1 MEAAT
6 SSLDDRYEIL
16 EEIGKGGFGVVH
28 KARQRTTKQLVAIKV
43 LNVSGYNSSMR
54 LEQRNRFTRE
64 MELIAKLTSPHIV
77 RLVDAGFSGDDPFM
91 VLEFIRGRELA
102 AVLREGPLDSELVAI
117 VADHVLRAL
126 AEAHEH
132 GIIHRDLKPQNIMLT
147 GSGRRISAKVLDFGI
162 AGIQD
167 SFKNNEKQDEK
178 EDERIWKNI
187 TKQGQIRGTPQY
199 MAPEQFHFFMEPQ
212 PQMDVYAL
220 GLVLFECLTGEPAIP
235 LGPVAEMFR
244 HHQTEPLPLS
254 PALRGSP
261 CLGSFPR
268 TGLRQASRGALRVG
282 RRHARDP
289 VSNESG
295 RWEHRSGPNGCA
307 NTGSAAE
314 IDL

>member
-1 MEAAT
+1 METAT
-6 SSLDDRYEIL
+6 STLEERYEIL

-43 LNVSGYNSSMR
+43 LNLAASADPAMR
-54 LEQRNRFTRE
+54 SEQRNRFTRE
-64 MELIAKLTSPHIV
+64 MELIAQLTSPYIV
-77 RLVDAGFSGDDPFM
+77 RLVDAGFSGNDPFM
-91 VLEFIRGRELA
+91 ALEYIRGRELA
-102 AVLREGPLDSELVAI
+102 EVLQEGPLDPDLVAI

-167 SFKNNEKQDEK
+167 SFKDGQQ
-178 EDERIWKNI
+178 NI
-187 TKQGQIRGTPQY
+187 TKQGQIRGTPRY
-199 MAPEQFHFFMEPQ
+199 MAPEQFLFFMEPQ
-212 PQMDVYAL
+212 PQMDVYSL